1 MTPRKTKNLRMP
13 AQPAEPLRVVHPD
26 AAAIDVHSEVH
37 WVCVPADRDPQPV
50 QKFGAFTVDL
60 EALADFLSRSR
71 TALAIASDRVKAK
84 YGMSCSRAIAQLAR
98 IEAAAGAFGHLPDA
112 RVAVDAFDE

>member
-1 MTPRKTKNLRMP
+1 MPEMRFRIRWPDGTPETCYSPSLVIK
-13 AQPAEPLRVVHPD
+13 D
-26 AAAIDVHSEVH
+26 YFAAGTDY
-37 WVCVPADRDPQPV
+37 P
-50 QKFGAFTVDL
+50 
-60 EALADFLSRSR
+60 LADFLARSR